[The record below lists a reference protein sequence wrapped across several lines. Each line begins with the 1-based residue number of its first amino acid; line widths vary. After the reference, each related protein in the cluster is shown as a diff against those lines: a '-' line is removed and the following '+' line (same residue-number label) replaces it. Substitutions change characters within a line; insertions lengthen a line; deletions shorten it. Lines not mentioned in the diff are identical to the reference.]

1 MARSNVLTGGMVIS
15 RTLQQFGIKSVFAL
29 AGASHSFLLDALD
42 KDGFKIVSG
51 RHETATVAAADGY
64 SRVTG
69 KVGVALIISDQ
80 GMPNAVT
87 GVLTAFEACS
97 PVLVLVARLPTGWIE
112 PDAQMDHDELALMRP
127 ICKWARTVHSADR
140 LREYVEVACRK
151 ALSGRPGPVVLQVP
165 QEFLG
170 AAVEDAHE
178 LDAALTET
186 PKSEASPESVQAAAA
201 LLAKARRPLII
212 AGSGAA
218 RGNAGE
224 GLRALSRGYNIPVL
238 ANALGRGLVPED
250 DGLGWSWPLAQVA
263 AKEADVVMWAG
274 ARMTQR
280 LGYGMA
286 PRFAANAKFIQIDI
300 EAEEIGRNRP
310 IDVPIVGD
318 AGAAVAAIAAAM
330 KKNKAKARPEP
341 RWLKKAVRARL
352 ERIDELGREETGP
365 IHPYR
370 LARELVA
377 RMPEN
382 AIYVGDG
389 ADIQNWMHAILRI
402 KQCPGFMDHYPLGS
416 MGIGTPLAL
425 GAAAGA
431 REIALET
438 NTEPRPVVLVTGD
451 GSFGFYPSEYNG
463 AALAGLK
470 IVTLIS
476 NDGAWG
482 TERHGQLQ
490 ALKRS
495 VNTELGDVRYDLI
508 AKGYG
513 AGAERVTEIPGLGP
527 AIERAFAATG
537 PYVIDV
543 VTDPMAGKVRKEDPR
558 VQTIAFEDLAQS
570 RKKHY
575 TPAVA

>member
-1 MARSNVLTGGMVIS
+1 MSCGTGTG
-15 RTLQQFGIKSVFAL
+15 R
-29 AGASHSFLLDALD
+29 
-42 KDGFKIVSG
+42 DGGVVPVG
-51 RHETATVAAADGY
+51 RWGPGPRRYDTRKAAA
-64 SRVTG
+64 
-69 KVGVALIISDQ
+69 
-80 GMPNAVT
+80 
-87 GVLTAFEACS
+87 
-97 PVLVLVARLPTGWIE
+97 
-112 PDAQMDHDELALMRP
+112 
-127 ICKWARTVHSADR
+127 
-140 LREYVEVACRK
+140 RK

-165 QEFLG
+165 QEFLS
-170 AAVEDAHE
+170 AAVTQANE
-178 LDAALTET
+178 LDAALTAT
-186 PKSEASPESVQAAAA
+186 PKPEASPESVQAAAD
-201 LLAKARRPLII
+201 LLAKARRPMII

-218 RGNAGE
+218 RGNAGQP
-224 GLRALSRGYNIPVL
+224 LRALSKAYNIPVL

-250 DGLGWSWPLAQVA
+250 DKLGWSWPIAQVA
-263 AKEADVVMWAG
+263 AKEADVVMWVG

-280 LGYGMA
+280 LGYGIS
-286 PRFAANAKFIQIDI
+286 PRFSAKAKFIQIDI
-300 EAEEIGRNRP
+300 EPEEIGRNRP
-310 IDVPIVGD
+310 INVPIVGD
-318 AGAAVAAIAAAM
+318 AGAAVAAIGAAM
-330 KKNKAKARPEP
+330 KKKKAKARPEP
-341 RWLKKAVRARL
+341 RWLKKALKARL
-352 ERIDELGREETGP
+352 ERIDELGREEGGP

-377 RMPEN
+377 RMPED
-382 AIYVGDG
+382 AIYIGDG
-389 ADIQNWMHAILRI
+389 ADIQSWMHAILRI

-438 NTEPRPVVLVTGD
+438 KTEPRPVVHVTGD

-463 AALAGLK
+463 AVLSGLK
-470 IVTLIS
+470 IVTLVS

-495 VNTELGDVRYDLI
+495 VNTELGDVRYDLV

-513 AGAERVTEIPGLGP
+513 AEGEQVREVPELGP
-527 AIERAFAATG
+527 AIDRAFAAKG

>member
-15 RTLQQFGIKSVFAL
+15 RTLHQFGINSVFAL
-29 AGASHSFLLDALD
+29 AGASHTFLLDALD
-42 KDGFKIVSG
+42 NDGFKIISG

-69 KVGVALIISDQ
+69 KLGVALIISDQ
-80 GMPNAVT
+80 GMPNAVS
-87 GVLTAFEACS
+87 GVLTAYEACS

-165 QEFLG
+165 QEFLS
-170 AAVEDAHE
+170 AAVDDAHE
-178 LDAALTET
+178 LDAALTQT
-186 PKSEASPESVQAAAA
+186 PKPQASGEAIQAAAA
-201 LLAKARRPLII
+201 LLAKARRPMII

-218 RGNAGE
+218 RGDAGKA
-224 GLRALSRGYNIPVL
+224 LRALSKGYNIPVL

-250 DGLGWSWPLAQVA
+250 DKLSWSWPLAQVA
-263 AKEADVVMWAG
+263 AKEADVVMWVG

-286 PRFAANAKFIQIDI
+286 PRFAAEAKFIQIDI

-310 IDVPIVGD
+310 VDVPIVGD
-318 AGAAVAAIAAAM
+318 AGAVVAAIGAAM
-330 KKNKAKARPEP
+330 KKSKAKVRPEP
-341 RWLKKAVRARL
+341 RWIKKALKARL
-352 ERIDELGREETGP
+352 QRIDELGRDETGP

-377 RMPEN
+377 RMPDN

-389 ADIQNWMHAILRI
+389 ADIQSWMHAILRI
-402 KQCPGFMDHYPLGS
+402 KQCPGYMDHYPLGS

-425 GAAAGA
+425 GAAAAA

-438 NTEPRPVVLVTGD
+438 KTEPRPVVLVTGD

-495 VNTELGDVRYDLI
+495 VNTELGDVRYDLV

-513 AGAERVTEIPGLGP
+513 AEAEQVTEAADLGP
-527 AIERAFAATG
+527 AIDRAFAAKG

-543 VTDPMAGKVRKEDPR
+543 VTDPMAGKVRKEDPH

-575 TPAVA
+575 TPAIA